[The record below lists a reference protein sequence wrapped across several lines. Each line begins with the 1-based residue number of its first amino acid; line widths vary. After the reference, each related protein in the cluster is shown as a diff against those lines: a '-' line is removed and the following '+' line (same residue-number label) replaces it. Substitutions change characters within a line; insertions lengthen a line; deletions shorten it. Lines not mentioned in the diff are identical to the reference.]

1 MNSLNKQINNQS
13 LAFALLVIML
23 PFLFFDLSSLI
34 SPTPRF
40 VSELLNLAHIP
51 LLLLLSY
58 SLWPGLV
65 RYHSTKHRALFSL
78 IIVTIGISVGV
89 EVAQTLIG
97 RFASWVDLRR
107 DLLGLALFIALCP
120 TLFSAPSRFNR
131 VLLPLTLFWLLI
143 ECLPFSLFLIDYYH
157 LHTHPHVLSDFE
169 SPGQVSRWSSGKLVN
184 THRDG
189 HSRALRIPLTID
201 RYSGSKLEHLPR
213 NWSDAKTFYFEVFNA
228 DSTPQKLNIKVQ
240 DSLSVKEGNDY
251 SMRFNGVQSIQPGW
265 NSINIPIQA
274 IREAPHHRP
283 MQISDIHS
291 IELFVTNRQSP
302 GYLLVDN
309 LRLR

>member
-1 MNSLNKQINNQS
+1 
-13 LAFALLVIML
+13 ML

-131 VLLPLTLFWLLI
+131 ILLPLTLFWLLI
-143 ECLPFSLFLIDYYH
+143 ECLPFSLFLVDYYH

-184 THRDG
+184 TVRDDP
-189 HSRALRIPLTID
+189 SRALRIPLTTD
-201 RYSGSKLEHLPR
+201 LYSGSKLEHLPR
-213 NWSDAKTFYFEVFNA
+213 NWSDAGTFYLEVFNA
-228 DSTPQKLNIKVQ
+228 DSTPQQLNIKVQ

-265 NSINIPIQA
+265 NSINIPIHA

-291 IELFVTNRQSP
+291 IELFVTNRPTP